1 MNQYLYSEFTTFEI
15 NEVIRKEDPI
25 VILPVGSMEQ
35 HGPHLPL
42 NTDADLGFNVAL
54 ELAKNAKKKVL
65 VLPAIWAG
73 YSPHH
78 MDFHGTITLKSRT
91 LKYIVEDI
99 IESLL
104 SHYITKIVLLN
115 SHGGNTSLLKTVTDD
130 IHIKYKEVS
139 ILYFTYWHLIS
150 QRISKIRK
158 SKLNGMAHA
167 CELETSLM
175 YYFNKRVKKEL
186 IKDVM
191 LPLNGFQDVDMYAN
205 NRINVYKNFKDLSET
220 GQIGAPSLASY
231 ETGEQIINALVTEFN
246 KLIEYFWD

>member
-1 MNQYLYSEFTTFEI
+1 MNQYLFSHYTTYEI
-15 NEVIRKEDPI
+15 DKMIQNEEPI
-25 VILPVGSMEQ
+25 VILPVGSTEQ

-54 ELAKNAKKKVL
+54 ELAKNSKRKIL
-65 VLPAIWAG
+65 VLPVIWVG

-78 MDFHGTITLKSRT
+78 MDFHGTITLKSKT

-99 IESLL
+99 IESLI
-104 SHYITKIVLLN
+104 SHQITKIVLLN
-115 SHGGNTSLLKTVTDD
+115 SHGGNISLLKTVTDD
-130 IHIKYKEVS
+130 IQVKYKEVS

-150 QRISKIRK
+150 EKIPQIRK

-175 YYFNKRVKKEL
+175 YYFNKRVIKEL
-186 IKDVM
+186 IQDVM
-191 LPLNGFQDVDMYAN
+191 LPLDSFQNVDMYAN
-205 NRINVYKNFKDLSET
+205 NRINVYKNFKELSET
-220 GQIGAPSLASY
+220 GQIGAPSLASF
-231 ETGEQIINALVTEFN
+231 ETGEQIIKTLVTEFN